1 MRKLFLYIAALFFA
15 VNANAQ
21 QWEGDAYPLHRA
33 QCALTQVIVHDIF
46 SPPVASRI
54 YAYTSMAAYE
64 VLAKNNHQYQS
75 LFTLIKTFPQLPS
88 SSYPIVP
95 SLSAVYAYLLTAKS
109 LVFSESA
116 MQDSLNDI
124 LAWYKNK
131 KIDSRLYNNS
141 LQYGKQI
148 ADSLSVW
155 INKDQY
161 KETRKLRRYN
171 FSKTEGKWIPTP
183 PGYIAAVEPYWSR
196 IRTLAL
202 DSGSQF
208 LPLPAIAFG
217 KDTASDFYQQA
228 YAVYTA
234 GNNLTNNQKL
244 LASFWDCNP
253 FNINTD
259 GHLNFATKK
268 ISPGGHWM
276 RITGE
281 ICGKTGADITKS
293 AQAYTLV
300 SIALFDAFISCW
312 DEKYRSNV
320 IRPETYIN
328 NYIDE
333 SWRPFLQTPPFPEYT
348 SGHSVISSASAV
360 ILQHLFGNISFDDDT
375 ETEFGLPVR
384 HFDSFTSASNEAAI
398 SRMYGG
404 IHYLPSITNGQT
416 EGKQIGEF
424 VWNKIKLQ

>member
-1 MRKLFLYIAALFFA
+1 MRSIFLYTTALLFA
-15 VNANAQ
+15 VNAGAQ
-21 QWEGDAYPLHRA
+21 RWENDAYPLHRA
-33 QCALTQVIVHDIF
+33 QKALTEVIVHDIF

-64 VLAKNNHQYQS
+64 VLVRNNSQYHS
-75 LFTLIKTFPQLPS
+75 LSASIKTFPQLPS
-88 SSYPIVP
+88 HSHPVVS
-95 SLSAVYAYLLTAKS
+95 SLSAVYAYLLIGKS
-109 LVFSESA
+109 LVFSEPV
-116 MQDSLNDI
+116 MQDSLNHI

-131 KIDSRLYNNS
+131 KIDNLLYSNS
-141 LQYGKQI
+141 LKYGKQI

-155 INKDQY
+155 ISKDQY

-171 FSKTEGKWIPTP
+171 FSKSEGKWIPTP
-183 PGYIAAVEPYWSR
+183 PGYIAAVEPYWSK

-208 LPLPAIAFG
+208 APLPAIIFD
-217 KDTASDFYQQA
+217 KDTTSPFYKQA
-228 YAVYTA
+228 YAVYTT
-234 GNNLTNNQKL
+234 GNDLTNNQKL

-268 ISPGGHWM
+268 ISPGGHWV
-276 RITGE
+276 RIAGE
-281 ICGKTGADITKS
+281 ICNQTGTDITKS
-293 AQAYTLV
+293 AEAYTLV

-312 DEKYRSNV
+312 DEKYKSNV

-328 NYIDE
+328 SYIDE

-360 ILQHLFGNISFDDDT
+360 ILKHLFGDIAFDDDT

-384 HFDSFTSASNEAAI
+384 HFDSFTEASDEAAI
-398 SRMYGG
+398 SRLYGG
-404 IHYLPSITNGQT
+404 IHYLPSIKNGQV
-416 EGKQIGEF
+416 EGTQIGEF
-424 VWNKIKLQ
+424 VWKKIQLH